1 VLRTIP
7 TSLLLLLAAVLPA
20 LSQPAG
26 PQQTIQAVK
35 AEEQAAGIKPS
46 GNFARSD
53 PAVTAYYRCY
63 YTGKL
68 ELPQS
73 YDQLKLK
80 DGTKDGCPI
89 DENKYDVFF
98 YPIEAVSTG
107 DVPVTQA
114 LAAASVERLATVVPH
129 EDFHLQVSD
138 LPDRVAE
145 AATTLVGFLAGAAA
159 AETLGNTRLRD
170 EADLFLRK
178 AVMLNQYFD
187 RLSKLYRSAR
197 SGTISKAGAL
207 DQKRE
212 LMTALLRECGSLQPE
227 PRSFNRCAS
236 VANNAG
242 IAFDYT
248 YTRDYPVVYRVFQ
261 ACRQD
266 LRCTVAV
273 IEGAPRKRPEAEV
286 LRYLEARA
294 RHALTA
300 DSLPALPK
308 DRIESRP

>member
-1 VLRTIP
+1 M
-7 TSLLLLLAAVLPA
+7 A
-20 LSQPAG
+20 QPAD
-26 PQQTIQAVK
+26 PRQTIEAVK
-35 AEEQAAGIKPS
+35 AEEQAAGIRPS

-73 YDQLKLK
+73 YDQLKLR
-80 DGTKDGCPI
+80 DGTKKGCPL

-107 DVPVTQA
+107 NVPVTQA

-145 AATTLVGFLAGAAA
+145 AATTLVGFLAGSAA

-170 EADLFLRK
+170 EAELFLRK
-178 AVMLNQYFD
+178 AVMLNGYFE
-187 RLSKLYRSAR
+187 RLSALYKSAR
-197 SGTISKAGAL
+197 SGGISKSGAL
-207 DQKRE
+207 EQKR
-212 LMTALLRECGSLQPE
+212 LVMTALVVECAALQPE
-227 PRSFNRCAS
+227 PRSFNRCAP

-248 YTRDYPVVYRVFQ
+248 YTRDYPVVYQVYR

-266 LRCTVAV
+266 LRCTVAA
-273 IEGAPRKRPEAEV
+273 IEGAPRKRSEAEV
-286 LRYLEARA
+286 LRYLEAFA
-294 RHALTA
+294 GN
-300 DSLPALPK
+300 
-308 DRIESRP
+308 